1 VPAPRVVTEPRERVP
16 FPLRLASP
24 FYRHYSMPEGRKM
37 TNLQYTARKASRMLG
52 LTLQAWE
59 ILLVFSLVAVAVA
72 AVFVVIL
79 TRKEASEYK
88 REYDT
93 YKLTVDAKAA
103 EAKAEG
109 LKAGRTA
116 GDALLRAAALEKE
129 AARLTK
135 EAEEAKLETEH
146 LKALVAWR
154 HLSPDQQKIIVD
166 DLSGKTLAIHFDYSQ
181 NDPEAMQFSENLLKA
196 IKAAGIVAYT
206 HPLVAPPAP
215 PGVIIF
221 GTENDP
227 AYQALKS
234 ALERANVQFKLAP
247 RNGPTRLSIGSK
259 LAPF

>member
-1 VPAPRVVTEPRERVP
+1 MMD
-16 FPLRLASP
+16 S
-24 FYRHYSMPEGRKM
+24 
-37 TNLQYTARKASRMLG
+37 QYAVRKARRMLG
-52 LTLQAWE
+52 LDLHAWE
-59 ILLVFSLVAVAVA
+59 LLLVFSLVVVALA
-72 AVFVVIL
+72 TVFVVAL
-79 TRKEASEYK
+79 TRKEASEIK

-93 YKLTVDAKAA
+93 YKLTVDAKVA

-109 LKAGRTA
+109 IKAGEAA
-116 GDALLRAAALEKE
+116 GDALARAAALEKE

-135 EAEEAKLETEH
+135 EAEEAKLETER
-146 LKALVAWR
+146 LKAQVAWR
-154 HLSPDQQKIIVD
+154 HLSPDQSKTMID
-166 DLSGKTLAIHFDYSQ
+166 DLSGKTFAIHFDYSQ
-181 NDPEAMQFSENLLKA
+181 NDPEAMQFSEDFLKT
-196 IKAAGIVAYT
+196 IREAGIVTYT

-247 RNGPTRLSIGSK
+247 RNGPARLSIGSK

>member
-1 VPAPRVVTEPRERVP
+1 
-16 FPLRLASP
+16 
-24 FYRHYSMPEGRKM
+24 M
-37 TNLQYTARKASRMLG
+37 TLQYTVRKASRMLG
-52 LTLQAWE
+52 LNLHAWE
-59 ILLVFSLVAVAVA
+59 ILMVFSLVVVALA
-72 AVFVVIL
+72 TVFVVAL
-79 TRKEASEYK
+79 TRKEASEIK

-93 YKLTVDAKAA
+93 YKLTVDAKVA

-109 LKAGRTA
+109 IKAGEAA
-116 GDALLRAAALEKE
+116 GDALARAAALEKK

-135 EAEEAKLETEH
+135 EAEEAKLETER
-146 LKALVAWR
+146 LKAQVAWR
-154 HLSPDQQKIIVD
+154 RLPSDQRKMIVD
-166 DLSGKTLAIHFDYSQ
+166 DLTGKTLAIHFDYSQ
-181 NDPEAMQFSENLLKA
+181 NDPEAMQFSEDFLKT
-196 IKAAGIVAYT
+196 IREAGIVTYT

-247 RNGPTRLSIGSK
+247 RNGPARLSIGSK